1 MNSKKEIIFK
11 GKEAINIQL
20 QGVKK
25 LQKSLNEDFYKAVE
39 LLLSLKGKLILSGIG
54 KSGHIAN
61 KIASTF
67 TSTGIVSLFLHPV
80 EASHGD
86 LGIIEKKDIVIL
98 ISNSGEA
105 NEINDIINY
114 CKKNGVK
121 IICITSNKSSSLS
134 KNSDVKIIIPKH
146 KESDPLGIAPTTSTT
161 LALIAG
167 DALCSTILAYKKFD
181 RQSFKNFHPGGK
193 IGKNLRTI
201 NEIMNIDAP
210 LVSINSK
217 VLEAVIVMT
226 EKKYGCAIIVDIKK
240 NIKGI
245 VTDGDLRRSLKSDL
259 LEANVT
265 KIMRINPILVN
276 KNTLVSSA
284 INIMNKN
291 SITSLIIAE
300 KKKVLGIVNLKE
312 CLDNE

>member
-11 GKEAINIQL
+11 GKEAIKIQL
-20 QGVKK
+20 EGVKK
-25 LQKSLNEDFYKAVE
+25 LQRSLNEDFYKAVE

-54 KSGHIAN
+54 NSGHIAN

-121 IICITSNKSSSLS
+121 IICITSNKNSSLS

>member
-1 MNSKKEIIFK
+1 MNSKKEIISK
-11 GKEAINIQL
+11 GKEAVKIQL
-20 QGVKK
+20 EGVRK

-39 LLLSLKGKLILSGIG
+39 LVLSLKGKLILSGIG

-86 LGIIEKKDIVIL
+86 LGIIEKKDILIL

-105 NEINDIINY
+105 SEINDIINY

-121 IICITSNKSSSLS
+121 IICITSNKNSSLS

-161 LALIAG
+161 LSLIVG

-181 RQSFKNFHPGGK
+181 RQSFRNFHPGGK
-193 IGKNLRTI
+193 IGKNLRTLD
-201 NEIMNIDAP
+201 EIMNIDAP

-245 VTDGDLRRSLKSDL
+245 ITDGDLRRSLKSDL